1 MEIAREELEQV
12 TVLRIRGRM
21 DASHAQHL
29 SSELSDLVREGRD
42 QIEID
47 LSELAYI
54 SSAGIGALVA
64 WHKRLGELRGYLTVT
79 AASEP
84 VRSMFRMMW
93 IEDHLMGRPESQ
105 RTAEPEEEVREEED
119 RQARFEIHERD
130 PDATL
135 TCECLGEP
143 SLLPTASYDGTR
155 CGPVEFPATTFGLGV
170 GAFGEDFEDCRT
182 RFGEFLSVC
191 GAAAYLPSDGATDP
205 DYMVS
210 AGDLVP
216 SLQVLSGIRCTGDFS
231 HLLRFAPKEAHGVV
245 DLSDLAQEC
254 LALTKSEAAGI
265 VVVGETA
272 GLVGAALRQAPTARP
287 AGGSIFAHPEIRHW
301 LTFTPERALA
311 NSLCI
316 VAGLAANTEALP
328 VASYLRPLSNSS
340 PVLGHF
346 HALALSYSHL
356 QHGVLDLEKTVRELF
371 ESQSLRGLLHLVN
384 DERPI
389 VGAGE
394 SEFTRGACW
403 CAPITSSSD
412 EGQRP

>member
-29 SSELSDLVREGRD
+29 SSQLSDLVRDGRD
-42 QIEID
+42 QIELD
-47 LSELAYI
+47 LSELDYI
-54 SSAGIGALVA
+54 SSAGIGVLVA
-64 WHKRLGELRGYLTVT
+64 WHKRLDELRGYLIVS

-84 VRSMFRMMW
+84 VRSMFRLMW
-93 IEDHLMGRPESQ
+93 LEEHLMGEQ
-105 RTAEPEEEVREEED
+105 RTQRDAAPEEEARHEED

-130 PDATL
+130 PEAKL

-143 SLLPTASYDGTR
+143 SLLPSAGYDGSHCQR
-155 CGPVEFPATTFGLGV
+155 VEFPSTTFGIGV
-170 GAFGEDFEDCRT
+170 GAFGEGFEDCRA
-182 RFGEFLSVC
+182 RFGEFVSVC
-191 GAAAYLPSDGATDP
+191 GAAACLPSDGASAP

-216 SLQVLSGIRCTGDFS
+216 TLQVLSGLRCTGRFS
-231 HLLRFAPKEAHGVV
+231 HLLRFAPKDARGVV
-245 DLSDLAQEC
+245 DLSDLAREC
-254 LALTKSEAAGI
+254 LTVTKAEAAGI

-287 AGGSIFAHPEIRHW
+287 AGGSIFAHPEIRQW
-301 LTFTPERALA
+301 LTFTPERSLA
-311 NSLCI
+311 NSLCV
-316 VAGLAANTEALP
+316 VAGVAASSEALP
-328 VASYLRPLSNSS
+328 IAQYLRPLSKSA
-340 PVLGHF
+340 PVIGHF

-371 ESQSLRGLLHLVN
+371 ESQSLRGLLHLIN

-403 CAPITSSSD
+403 CAPITLPRD
-412 EGQRP
+412 EDRRP